1 MDDSA
6 AERFIG
12 LMSGTS
18 IDAVDG
24 VLVRFVIAIQLIENP
39 PEVVK
44 MTGIGRLEQNRRLEI
59 LYRRL
64 GILLR
69 KRQLPES

>member
-24 VLVRFVIAIQLIENP
+24 VLVRFDARGNLLQTLAVASRPISP
-39 PEVVK
+39 
-44 MTGIGRLEQNRRLEI
+44 TG
-59 LYRRL
+59 
-64 GILLR
+64 LR
-69 KRQLPES
+69 APAA